1 MKKIVLF
8 FLIVCLCTNLL
19 FFLSSCNDTE
29 DSKENQLTEETEKVE
44 LLASNTI
51 MKFHLFSEIKEGMT
65 YEQVK
70 TKLNNPGEPSSR
82 VGYTYAYRLEDG
94 YVAFIKFGGTS
105 PNSKVE
111 SLKIE
116 PLVESSCFEYAVN
129 LIETQGKA
137 ALQTDFWGTTG
148 IHVGSGGDIHEY
160 YLSDGRIVAVTYE
173 YTGMNGGPVA
183 VSAVVDRIWFEP

>member
-1 MKKIVLF
+1 MKKFVLF
-8 FLIVCLCTNLL
+8 ILIICICFNAIL
-19 FFLSSCNDTE
+19 LSSCQKTAENEEEQETE
-29 DSKENQLTEETEKVE
+29 TEEVK
-44 LLASNTI
+44 LDSNT
-51 MKFHLFSEIKEGMT
+51 EIVDLALIDKLEKGMT

-148 IHVGSGGDIHEY
+148 IHVGSGEDIHEY

>member
-1 MKKIVLF
+1 MKKL
-8 FLIVCLCTNLL
+8 LIFILIICICFNTIL
-19 FFLSSCNDTE
+19 LSSCNDTE

-51 MKFHLFSEIKEGMT
+51 MKFYLFSEIKEGMT

-82 VGYTYAYRLEDG
+82 AGYTYAYRLEGG
-94 YVAFIKFGGTS
+94 YAAFIKFDGTNL
-105 PNSKVE
+105 NSTIQRV
-111 SLKIE
+111 KIE

-173 YTGMNGGPVA
+173 YTGMNGGPVV